1 MLMLMSLVHFFLF
14 SSTSKHKRPE
24 KPFFSLAVLE
34 LHGDMGV
41 LCHAEEQEADFFYNI
56 THIQSHRKMRALNR
70 LCAVLQ
76 RGPKEHAD
84 QTDRLT
90 PASVVHFLLPMTLH
104 FVYECVKRDD
114 RSLQEEAVIS
124 LQHLARVL
132 PWSHYYRNLHSIIMQ
147 IGTARYEANEKALM
161 RAVSSVID
169 GFHFN
174 ILHHVEPAALEEGE
188 EGLDAIADPGA
199 AADDKMNTIVKTVS
213 TRLVPALKNLVIST
227 GMCSV
232 LVMWSVLLLLFPLRI
247 LTFFFGTH
255 IVAPPQIIHT
265 HTHASYAERKRWG
278 KDVAS
283 SDCACSCKASRPFA
297 GRQIS
302 RKFAPALA

>member
-1 MLMLMSLVHFFLF
+1 
-14 SSTSKHKRPE
+14 
-24 KPFFSLAVLE
+24 
-34 LHGDMGV
+34 MGV

-114 RSLQEEAVIS
+114 RSLQEEAVVS

-174 ILHHVEPAALEEGE
+174 ILHHVEPAARE
-188 EGLDAIADPGA
+188 EGLDVDTIADPDA

-232 LVMWSVLLLLFPLRI
+232 LVMRCVLFPLRN
-247 LTFFFGTH
+247 FDVFCTH
-255 IVAPPQIIHT
+255 IVASPNFT
-265 HTHASYAERKRWG
+265 HGHACLVCG
-278 KDVAS
+278 
-283 SDCACSCKASRPFA
+283 
-297 GRQIS
+297 
-302 RKFAPALA
+302 